1 MPMFAPRVLVLIAAA
16 AAALAVPVHPSAQPS
31 AAQPAAAVTVIR
43 AARLIDGKAD
53 RPITDAAILVR
64 GDIIEAVG
72 PRASVQVPA
81 GAQVVDLGDQ
91 TLMPGLIDGHT
102 HIAGRSDSTRREGQR
117 ILWTQDNGVQM
128 TRAVRHARLN
138 LLSGVTTSRVA
149 GDPARTDF
157 FLREAVRDGRVP
169 GPRIFPSGQWVSTT
183 TGGTIRERRV
193 NGPWDIVA
201 LIRNNLEDGA
211 EQIKLI
217 IYNKTPTSTNFTWEE
232 LKAAVDEV
240 HRHGKLVVA
249 HASGMPSI
257 KQAIDAG
264 VDTLEHGVGL
274 TDETIKELAAKQI
287 SIDVTTMAGYQGW
300 FDEGWAYQ
308 DQHSKSVADW
318 TDWMRAL
325 IRKVDQQPE
334 RQASIKRRQAELLKA
349 HKAGVPIHV
358 GLDNFHG
365 LLSLEIEFLRDAGFT
380 TMEALKAATSVPA
393 RVMRLGDK
401 TGTLEAGKW
410 ADIISVHGD
419 PLQDLGRLSHVD
431 FIMVGGKRYELS
443 YR

>member
-1 MPMFAPRVLVLIAAA
+1 MRMFPPRFVVSVAVA
-16 AAALAVPVHPSAQPS
+16 AAALAAAVHP
-31 AAQPAAAVTVIR
+31 AAQSGTARSPSAVTVIR

-64 GDIIEAVG
+64 GELIEAVG
-72 PRASVQVPA
+72 SRASIQVPA

-117 ILWTQDNGVQM
+117 ILWTQDNGIQM

-157 FLREAVRDGRVP
+157 FLRDAVRDGRVP

-193 NGPWDIVA
+193 NGPWEIIA
-201 LIRNNLEDGA
+201 LIRNNIEDGA

-274 TDETIKELAAKQI
+274 TDDVIKDLAAKQI

-300 FDEGWAYQ
+300 FDEGWSYQ
-308 DQHSKSVADW
+308 DQQSKSVADW
-318 TDWMRAL
+318 TNWMRAL
-325 IRKVDQQPE
+325 MKKVDQEPE

-365 LLSLEIEFLRDAGFT
+365 LLSLEIEFLRDAGLT
-380 TMEALKAATSVPA
+380 PMEALKAATSVPA

-401 TGTLEAGKW
+401 TGALEAGKW
-410 ADIISVHGD
+410 ADIISVRGD